1 MDIFKKMEL
10 ISGNYLE
17 NDCVGGNEE
26 NPLSIELLKLQ
37 LVREGVLKELD
48 RITRPVFD
56 SYVNSMKATLFTEYD
71 IDFEEK
77 DIYDDYILH
86 TSNKGIQ
93 EKINKIRRVIEMLD
107 NKIIDLEDAMEEE
120 KKHRIFG

>member
-17 NDCVGGNEE
+17 NDCVDNNEE
-26 NPLSIELLKLQ
+26 NPLSIELLKWQ
-37 LVREGVLKELD
+37 LVRESVVKELD
-48 RITRPVFD
+48 KITKPVFD
-56 SYVNSMKATLFTEYD
+56 SYVNSMKAALFTEYN
-71 IDFEEK
+71 IDFEEIN
-77 DIYDDYILH
+77 IYDDYILH
-86 TSNKGIQ
+86 VSNKSIQ
-93 EKINKIRRVIEMLD
+93 EKINKIRQVIEMLD